1 MELLYSEVERIIQTA
16 LNEDI
21 GLGDRTT
28 DALVPP
34 DVYGTAKLLA
44 KAPGILCGIDVAR
57 QVFESVD
64 ASLEFETI
72 LPDGTLVEGN
82 RNLIATVEG
91 SLSSILTAE
100 RTALNLAQRM
110 SGVASLARRYAE
122 AVSGTN
128 ARVVDTRKTMPGLR
142 MLDKYAIRVG
152 GAWNHRFG
160 LFDGILIKDNHI
172 AAVGG
177 VGRAVELARR
187 NAPHTLRIEIEA
199 KEMRQVTEAL
209 EAGADI
215 ILLDNMPLEMLAEAV
230 RIIGGKAITEASGGV
245 TLDTIRGIA
254 GTGVDLISVGAMT
267 HSAVAL
273 DISLDI
279 EQADE

>member
-142 MLDKYAIRVG
+142 MLDKYAVRVG

-172 AAVGG
+172 AAIGG
-177 VGRAVELARR
+177 VGRAVDLARR

-199 KEMRQVTEAL
+199 KEMRQVAEAL

-230 RIIGGKAITEASGGV
+230 RIVGGKAITEASGGV

-254 GTGVDLISVGAMT
+254 ETGVDLISVGAMT

>member
-44 KAPGILCGIDVAR
+44 KAPGVLCGIEVAR

-122 AVSGTN
+122 AVSGAN

-142 MLDKYAIRVG
+142 MLDKYAVRVG

-177 VGRAVELARR
+177 VGHAVELARR

-199 KEMRQVTEAL
+199 KEMRQVAEAL

-215 ILLDNMPLEMLAEAV
+215 ILLDNMPLEMLAKAV
-230 RIIGGKAITEASGGV
+230 RMVGGKAITEASGGV

-254 GTGVDLISVGAMT
+254 ETGVDLISVGAMT